1 MGRVT
6 WSQPWS
12 SAPARLVLL
21 RHLEK
26 QWQSA
31 DPSQV
36 IPAGISSPAVIQPVG
51 RNSLCGTSP
60 PPKSFAARIR
70 PQFRFSMS
78 RENACVS
85 SADLDVGRTGL
96 VDNETKG
103 CVTVCSRTSY
113 TLVTWNCRGPWGQ
126 PSQREGVCLAWR
138 WRSGERLSQEL
149 CGCVWWWWEGLCQGP
164 CFKAWFA
171 VWLSIFVPGDKWK
184 VPNHHCV
191 GS

>member
-1 MGRVT
+1 MLGPPYPKSFRYLRAGWTSSSRQGYQGKAGAKHMGRVT
-6 WSQPWS
+6 WSQLWS
-12 SAPARLVLL
+12 SAPARLH
-21 RHLEK
+21 HLGK

-70 PQFRFSMS
+70 PQFRFSKS
-78 RENACVS
+78 RENAYVS

-96 VDNETKG
+96 VDDETKG
-103 CVTVCSRTSY
+103 CVTFCSRTSY

-126 PSQREGVCLAWR
+126 PSQRERAWR
-138 WRSGERLSQEL
+138 GGGTLEN
-149 CGCVWWWWEGLCQGP
+149 
-164 CFKAWFA
+164 A
-171 VWLSIFVPGDKWK
+171 
-184 VPNHHCV
+184 
-191 GS
+191 